1 MRNSESTYS
10 MSPMLAQN
18 PSINA
23 CLGPVKKIEV
33 RFTKFFR
40 PKDDAKG
47 LIKEDNSRKE
57 ETKSNSTISDK
68 A

>member
-10 MSPMLAQN
+10 MSPILGHN

-23 CLGPVKKIEV
+23 SLGPVKKIEV
-33 RFTKFFR
+33 RFTKFFK
-40 PKDDAKG
+40 PKEEAKS
-47 LIKEDNSRKE
+47 LIREDNRKE